1 MELHLTNMIP
11 DQLIKALCNT
21 LIHSLWQGLILA
33 AVTGLTIVLTKKASA
48 ALRYNLMI
56 GFLVLF
62 SATTIFTF
70 FTQLHFAE
78 AKDAAPI
85 SITTKARLLQTT
97 NNVIPTEKPENI
109 LTNCINYFNTHS
121 DTIVLIW
128 FLIICA
134 RFVQLAAGLH
144 NIYHI
149 KKTKVLAAGTYWDNK
164 ISELSN
170 QLDIKRTVQIV
181 QSGIAKLPMVLG
193 HFKPV
198 ILIPIGLLTALS
210 TEEVES
216 ILVHELAH
224 IHRRD
229 YLVNLLQNLMEIVF
243 FFNPAVLWVSALIK
257 AEREN
262 CCDDIVVAQTSSK
275 VSYIKALVSCQE
287 YQSAIPAY
295 AMGLGGNGDHFL
307 QRVKRMLSNN
317 NQSLNKVE
325 KMVLTICLIS
335 AVFITAAFSKADKE
349 HLATKSTSVKNIPS
363 YIKTTK
369 TDSLSRTTTTKG
381 DTGAMGGGTLKVY
394 KPEEI
399 ADGSTLRFTKKIKY
413 QLYLTYL
420 FKKDGVL
427 YQYTA
432 LDNGSNATYYVNGNA
447 LSKDQQ
453 TTYQPTFDRL
463 MSDFDRI
470 ESPKAPAKPGELQ
483 NNGGKGEIV
492 DEADLKAKANADGL
506 DSNQQDL
513 ALVKAKLAK
522 LTTKQAIDSMKLK
535 SLAGSKGLHKSGL
548 GKMNGSL
555 TALDT
560 QRAIAAYKL
569 RVDSNGRAW
578 VKKPIA
584 AKKPYGYSYDK
595 KYKGDDD
602 AKYKGS
608 YPNEPQEPKEPAEM
622 QGASP
627 GTPGTPGKPGTPGI
641 PGTPGSAGKPGIP
654 GTPGIPATPG
664 VPETPG
670 TPATPGAPV
679 NTVGDKITKRLI
691 DEHLVKDKNNYTIK
705 ITNDALYIDGVKQP
719 EEVHQKIIQQYLK
732 PGDKINYTRTNTTT
746 N

>member
-1 MELHLTNMIP
+1 MELHLTNLIP

-33 AVTGLTIVLTKKASA
+33 AITGLTIVLTKKASA

-62 SATTIFTF
+62 SATTVFTF

-78 AKDAAPI
+78 VKEAAPI
-85 SITTKARLLQTT
+85 SITTKAQLLQATD
-97 NNVIPTEKPENI
+97 NNIVPTEKPDNI

-149 KKTKVLAAGTYWDNK
+149 KRTKVLAAGSYWDNK

-170 QLDIKRTVQIV
+170 QLGINRTVQIM

-335 AVFITAAFSKADKE
+335 AVFITAAFSKADKD
-349 HLATKSTSVKNIPS
+349 HVISKSKAVKSVSS
-363 YIKTTK
+363 YSKTVK
-369 TDSLSRTTTTKG
+369 TDSLTRMTKG
-381 DTGAMGGGTLKVY
+381 DTGVMGGGTLKVY

-399 ADGSTLRFTKKIKY
+399 ADGSMLRFTKKIKY

-420 FKKDGVL
+420 LKKDGVL
-427 YQYTA
+427 YQYTS
-432 LDNGSNATYYVNGNA
+432 LDDGSNATYYLNGNA
-447 LSKDQQ
+447 LSKDQLV
-453 TTYQPTFDRL
+453 TYQPTFDRL
-463 MSDFDRI
+463 MSDFDRV

-492 DEADLKAKANADGL
+492 DEADLKAKANT
-506 DSNQQDL
+506 DSTNSNLQDL
-513 ALVKAKLAK
+513 AAIKAKPVRLS
-522 LTTKQAIDSMKLK
+522 TKQAIDSMKLR
-535 SLAGSKGLHKSGL
+535 SLADSKGFHKSGP

-560 QRAIAAYKL
+560 QRAIATYKS
-569 RVDSNGRAW
+569 RMDSNGRAW

-584 AKKPYGYSYDK
+584 AKKPYGYGYDK
-595 KYKGDDD
+595 KYKGDYD

-622 QGASP
+622 QGPPPASP
-627 GTPGTPGKPGTPGI
+627 KGPEPMPTSPSLSPSNPP
-641 PGTPGSAGKPGIP
+641 SAP
-654 GTPGIPATPG
+654 
-664 VPETPG
+664 VPPS
-670 TPATPGAPV
+670 PV
-679 NTVGDKITKRLI
+679 NTVGDKITKQLI
-691 DEHLVKDKNNYTIK
+691 DEHLIKDRNNYSFK
-705 ITNDALYIDGVKQP
+705 ITDDALYIDGVKQS
-719 EEVHQKIIQQYLK
+719 EELHQEIIQKYLK

-746 N
+746 K